1 MLKKIALISLLTVF
15 CGFIIGCGKNS
26 IKITDK
32 PSYET
37 KEING
42 LEIKIKKI
50 IELPKTKE
58 TDHKL
63 LKITIEGKNKGP
75 NPQSFDAM
83 QVTVENSTNK
93 SLDIYPSDSFGE
105 MLGSGKT
112 AEGEVFFSIEGKLLP
127 AKIRYENPDTQ
138 EKIEWEIKSIQKDD
152 K

>member
-1 MLKKIALISLLTVF
+1 MLKKLALISLLTVF
-15 CGFIIGCGKNS
+15 CIFIISYGKHSTKINDNS
-26 IKITDK
+26 PYEIKQ
-32 PSYET
+32 
-37 KEING
+37 ING
-42 LEIKIKKI
+42 LTLKIKKI

-58 TDHKL
+58 TEHKL
-63 LKITIEGKNKGP
+63 LKITIEGSNTSP

-83 QVTVENSTNK
+83 QVTVKNSANK

-112 AEGEVFFSIEGKLLP
+112 AEGEVFFSIEGKVLP
-127 AKIRYENPDTQ
+127 AKVLYENPDTQ